1 MAQKGEWYT
10 EGNGFVSVVTTVI
23 ASITLLPAA
32 LGLVLS
38 ALQPQGQICTPVGT
52 QTRGTLSDHSPG
64 GHCLQD
70 IPWAHL
76 R

>member
-38 ALQPQGQICTPVGT
+38 ALQPQGQLCIPVGT
-52 QTRGTLSDHSPG
+52 QT
-64 GHCLQD
+64 
-70 IPWAHL
+70 
-76 R
+76 